1 MQSTRK
7 GFLLISFFSLPL
19 LVAPQAFSQ
28 GEIKLEGNVLLDAEE
43 CSKGTTAPDCV
54 LDFAIKGKA
63 AKLIYDGMPAEG
75 KMQECTGS
83 VEKFNESGMH
93 CIKGKTV
100 REYYCDFS
108 YNFAKDN
115 FGAGPDGC

>member
-7 GFLLISFFSLPL
+7 SFLLASFFSLIL
-19 LVAPQAFSQ
+19 FITPQAFSQ
-28 GEIKLEGNVLLDAEE
+28 GEIKLQGHVSLDIEQ

-63 AKLIYDGMPAEG
+63 AKLIYDAMPSEG
-75 KMQECTGS
+75 KMQECTGE
-83 VEKFNESGMH
+83 VEKFNGSGMH
-93 CIKGKTV
+93 CIKGKTTKD
-100 REYYCDFS
+100 YYCDFS
-108 YNFAKDN
+108 YNFTKDN